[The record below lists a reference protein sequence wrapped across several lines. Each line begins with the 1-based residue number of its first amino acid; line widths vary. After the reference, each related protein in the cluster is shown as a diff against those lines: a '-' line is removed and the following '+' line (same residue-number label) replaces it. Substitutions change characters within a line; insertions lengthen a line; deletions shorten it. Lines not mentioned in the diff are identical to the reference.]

1 MDDNIRYLIPILGTL
16 IPIVAIVGGIA
27 SSIYGRWAKL
37 KEKQLELT
45 ARTAG
50 EQAAQYAAKIATLE
64 ERVAVLN
71 RIVTDRNEGLTA
83 QIDALRDPP
92 APPALPIAPPA
103 LPIAP
108 LRDVSL
114 RK

>member
-1 MDDNIRYLIPILGTL
+1 MFDWTLLIPLVGVS
-16 IPIVAIVGGIA
+16 IPIVAISARVATKWIA
-27 SSIYGRWAKL
+27 M

-50 EQAAQYAAKIATLE
+50 EQAAQYAAKIERLE

-83 QIDALRDPP
+83 QIESLRDNTH
-92 APPALPIAPPA
+92 
-103 LPIAP
+103 
-108 LRDVSL
+108 
-114 RK
+114 